1 MKSQVSLFLRQRK
14 FWRTRTN
21 NKFMSKISI
30 NNIAQAIAD
39 HTKGKSGA
47 DLEMAYK
54 DTLQF
59 LNKKKLLG
67 RSDEILEAVG
77 KILDKENGIIRI
89 KVASAKKIESP
100 EQKELEENIKSKYGA
115 KEIISEYIEEKELLG
130 GMKITIGEEV
140 LDTTYRNKL
149 NQLATHLINN

>member
-1 MKSQVSLFLRQRK
+1 
-14 FWRTRTN
+14 
-21 NKFMSKISI
+21 MSKISI

-54 DTLQF
+54 DTLSF
-59 LNKKKLLG
+59 LNKKKLLS
-67 RSDEILEAVG
+67 RSDEILEAIG
-77 KILDKENGIIRI
+77 KIIDKEDGVVRM
-89 KVASAKKIESP
+89 KVQSAKKIESH
-100 EQKELEENIKSKYGA
+100 EQKELEEDIKNKYGA
-115 KEIISEYIEEKELLG
+115 KEIVSEYIEEKELLG

-149 NQLATHLINN
+149 DQLATHLINN